1 LKQALFALSLLAFV
15 LIAAKSAPVPPPMPS
30 INAPPEIAAVKANHL
45 FLELSTGGTVEVVLR
60 PDLAPHHVERI
71 QTLVRRGFYNGLT
84 FHRVIPGFM
93 AQGGDP
99 TGTGSGG
106 PGYRFKD
113 ELKPDSRLHFRGTLS
128 MANAGPDTNGSQFFM
143 THLPTDWLNGKH
155 TVFGRVT
162 AGQDVVDSLIIGDAI
177 VTAEVIRKR
186 DHEYKVA
193 KIEDPKPTDK

>member
-1 LKQALFALSLLAFV
+1 
-15 LIAAKSAPVPPPMPS
+15 
-30 INAPPEIAAVKANHL
+30 
-45 FLELSTGGTVEVVLR
+45 
-60 PDLAPHHVERI
+60 
-71 QTLVRRGFYNGLT
+71 
-84 FHRVIPGFM
+84 M

-113 ELKPDSRLHFRGTLS
+113 ELKPESRQHFRGTLS

-162 AGQDVVDSLIIGDAI
+162 AGQDVVDSLIIGDTI
-177 VTAEVIRKR
+177 VTAEVVRKR